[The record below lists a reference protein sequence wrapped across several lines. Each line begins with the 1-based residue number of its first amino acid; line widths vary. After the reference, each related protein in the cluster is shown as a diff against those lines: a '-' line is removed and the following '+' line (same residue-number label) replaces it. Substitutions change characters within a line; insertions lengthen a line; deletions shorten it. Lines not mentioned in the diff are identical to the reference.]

1 MLLSKESLNGGGLQF
16 HQYQQNE
23 QSPLTS
29 NLQTYK
35 RLRRMTLEIQVLA
48 WDRHTTVE
56 WLNRLNEIKTMLEF
70 LREEKI

>member
-1 MLLSKESLNGGGLQF
+1 
-16 HQYQQNE
+16 
-23 QSPLTS
+23 
-29 NLQTYK
+29 
-35 RLRRMTLEIQVLA
+35 MTLEIQVLA